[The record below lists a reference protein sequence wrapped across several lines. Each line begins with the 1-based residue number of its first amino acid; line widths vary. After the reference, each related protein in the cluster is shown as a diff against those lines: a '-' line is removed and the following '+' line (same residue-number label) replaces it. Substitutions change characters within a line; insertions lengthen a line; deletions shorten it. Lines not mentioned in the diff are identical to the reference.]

1 MNNLVEFQNVS
12 ISYKKNKIIENINFK
27 LNKNDFVFLI
37 GNVGT
42 GKTSILKIIYAD
54 LTIKSGKANAVG
66 FDLKKIKKK
75 EIPYL
80 RRKIGIIFQDFN
92 LLTDRNVN
100 ANLKFV
106 LEATGWKNEKK
117 IQERIKLVLLEV
129 DMFEKELSMPHELS
143 GGEQQRI
150 MIARALLNE
159 PELILADEPTGN
171 LDPTA
176 AKKITEILF
185 NLSKKGSAVL
195 FATHNHNLLA
205 AFKAKVMKIEN
216 EKLVNNET
224 EKN

>member
-1 MNNLVEFQNVS
+1 MNNLVEFQNVL

-54 LTIKSGKANAVG
+54 LSLKIGEANAIG
-66 FDLKKIKKK
+66 YDLKKIKKK

-106 LEATGWKNEKK
+106 LEATGWKDEKK

-143 GGEQQRI
+143 GGERQRI

-159 PELILADEPTGN
+159 PKLILADEPTGN
-171 LDPTA
+171 LDPEA
-176 AKKITEILF
+176 AKKITEILY

-195 FATHNHNLLA
+195 FSTHNHNLLSD
-205 AFKAKVMKIEN
+205 FKAKVMKIEN
-216 EKLVNNET
+216 GKLIN
-224 EKN
+224 